1 MEVPCFR
8 PQYARSSDNFI
19 ESHFVVSTE
28 LPASGWLAFAFGL
41 IAAESWSESLSRSAM
56 PEAVGMQQEL
66 TQFTK
71 LVGAKMAV
79 IVKAINLL

>member
-1 MEVPCFR
+1 M
-8 PQYARSSDNFI
+8 
-19 ESHFVVSTE
+19 
-28 LPASGWLAFAFGL
+28 LAFALGL
-41 IAAESWSESLSRSAM
+41 IAAESWGESLSRSAM

-66 TQFTK
+66 TQITK

>member
-1 MEVPCFR
+1 L
-8 PQYARSSDNFI
+8 QL
-19 ESHFVVSTE
+19 FVSIE
-28 LPASGWLAFAFGL
+28 LPASGRLAFAFGL
-41 IAAESWSESLSRSAM
+41 IAAESWGESLSHSAM
-56 PEAVGMQQEL
+56 PEAVGMQRGL